1 MSRKAENASFTLERR
16 LAFPVAKV
24 FAAWSSVDAKAKWFS
39 GPAGR
44 WTAEIREQDFREG
57 GKERLRG
64 RFTAKDQEGWV
75 SDFRAQYHDIQ
86 PEERIVYSYEMYRDE
101 VRLSVSLATIT
112 FAADDQGTLMT
123 VTEQG
128 VYLDAHSDGNNSRRE
143 GTAFLMEQLQASL
156 QN

>member
-1 MSRKAENASFTLERR
+1 MSRKTENASFTLERR
-16 LAFPVAKV
+16 LDFPVAKV
-24 FAAWSSVDAKAKWFS
+24 FAAWSSVEAKARWFS

-57 GKERLRG
+57 GRERLRG
-64 RFTAKDQEGWV
+64 RFSEGWI

-86 PEERIVYSYEMYRDE
+86 PDARIVYSYEMYRDN

-112 FAADDQGTLMT
+112 FAADGKGTLMT